1 MPKGWPRDPLLHAGA
16 LLRHDDDRACFLAA
30 CKNRGDIQGSHS
42 LSRQSEPS
50 GMARFKVQSSIAAR
64 TSEEDTLLTQLL
76 AEGKD
81 FGTSRC
87 G

>member
-1 MPKGWPRDPLLHAGA
+1 
-16 LLRHDDDRACFLAA
+16 
-30 CKNRGDIQGSHS
+30 
-42 LSRQSEPS
+42 
-50 GMARFKVQSSIAAR
+50 MARFKVQSSIAAR